1 LGSFFSSLYWEITL
15 LQATLTTLFMVLTSK
30 AFTFSAVCFLSAT
43 TSNRKLSV
51 LNQAISG
58 LPM

>member
-1 LGSFFSSLYWEITL
+1 MSYTDMLEALEKTFDSNIQKVRRKMLFGDTGETL
-15 LQATLTTLFMVLTSK
+15 SVPS
-30 AFTFSAVCFLSAT
+30 